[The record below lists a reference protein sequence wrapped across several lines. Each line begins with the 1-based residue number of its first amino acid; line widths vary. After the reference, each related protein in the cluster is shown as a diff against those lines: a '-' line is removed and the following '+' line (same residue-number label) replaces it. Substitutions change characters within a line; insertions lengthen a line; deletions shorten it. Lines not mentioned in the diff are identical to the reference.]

1 MAINISTNLVNTSGG
16 KLAEV
21 SAIQG
26 GWQSVDTLADMNAFT
41 ASSAAKQNLKNGQ
54 IFYISSS
61 GDFYETR
68 VVGAGLGATYSFIT
82 FTGFGGGGSDLTS
95 LNAFTSSADSSITAL
110 NAATSSYITSL
121 PGGIVSGSEQL
132 PEGLISGS
140 SQLTSSYDS
149 RYALSG
155 SGGGADLTSLNA
167 FTSSADSR
175 LDDIEAATGS
185 YLTQAPAGTVSGSAQ
200 ITSLGFISESGIDLT
215 SLNAFTS
222 SADSSITALNA
233 ATSSYITS
241 LPGGLVSGSEQL
253 PAGLVSGSSQF
264 TSSYD
269 SRYALSGSGGGS
281 VPAGTISS
289 SAQVISSL
297 PTGTVSGSSQLTSS
311 YDSRY
316 ALSGSGGTIPTFQ
329 QVTDQGATTTND
341 IEITGSLNIS
351 GSTIFRGISSG
362 RTYMQ
367 LFNNDSSPR
376 VLAEIMNQNDRGLI
390 LLKNNGLTS
399 VVFDAGGNGSYFNT
413 NLHIGDTS
421 PTTEAKLKVTGN
433 VKITTDLEVG
443 GDINASAVSASAGV
457 INQLTSSYAITSS
470 VADVATI
477 STYTSEWTLGANG
490 SSDYTFTGPGLT
502 GAENDPTIYL
512 TRGQQYKFTN
522 NMGAHP
528 FRIQSTP
535 NGSTGTAYNDGITNN
550 DVQNGTLLWNVQ
562 FDTPDTLY
570 YQCTSHGSMGGKIVI
585 VNSGSSA
592 SVPSG
597 TVSGSAQIIA
607 ALPTGTISGSEQLP
621 GGLVSGSSQLTSSYD
636 SRYALSGSGGEADL
650 TSLNAFTASADSSI
664 TALNAATSSYITSL
678 PSDLISG
685 SAQITALGFI
695 SESGADLT
703 SLNAFTSS
711 ADSRLD
717 DIEAATGS
725 YLTSLPGGLVSGS
738 SQLTSS
744 LDSRY
749 ALSGSGGGSVPAG
762 TISSSA
768 QIEALGFISS
778 SQTASIVEFDG
789 NRTVTNDNLPSG
801 VYNNNFATSGS
812 LSDFLD
818 AVFFPNNP
826 PSITVGGFTIQEF
839 EVSGST
845 VGTLTGTDPDGHNF
859 TFRTASSYTADEF
872 RIASN
877 GVITL
882 NTKSTSSMNTDVT
895 PGSGSYPL
903 PAEIVDE
910 YDGIGSR
917 TIYIRV
923 NPNTTPVIRETS
935 TVGSILTGDYTQSLN
950 ENSAA
955 GNKVT
960 LYTTDAESDTIT
972 LQSSSI
978 PPEFK
983 ILRTESTSF
992 TLEQITSSLNYES
1005 KSFWDFTVTA
1015 RDQHNID
1022 GDDPNSFR
1030 TLPFRV
1036 QVVDNL
1042 TPTIEDQTAGT
1053 INENSSDGTNVGGT
1067 LTFNDNEGDT
1077 VTFTNFVLKEA
1088 NLDGGSNITG
1098 SLNAGGGS
1106 LTDPARDPFQCSA
1119 AGQVSRK
1126 TGVFLN
1132 SDIANRYIYQVT
1144 IGDAFNT
1151 PTDTG
1156 LITVNV
1162 SDDPVNTIGGDGTNY
1177 FNFNTARQN
1186 DTVKRINASS
1196 SAAASISSSVSQDWV
1211 INAIPSGYVRF
1222 SQNDSTSYTGT
1233 TVSLEIDTNISGNLN
1248 PGATVALQ
1256 VTASKTSFS
1265 TTKQFRDFTLNI
1277 QENLPYLVNF
1287 TNNSDNLNTNGARNG
1302 NLLTTISFTEQQAGS
1317 GDSLNH
1323 SSFVFTDPS
1332 GKLQAVKSGD
1342 NYLVSS
1348 TENLSGST
1356 AYAFSASIA
1365 DNYGVVGS
1373 GSHSITIAQADTG
1386 TLGGDTT
1393 SYIIESG
1400 RSSDPIRD
1408 QSGFDAGNQ
1417 SVLTV
1422 SYSPDFNS
1430 PVVQGSSFAS
1440 SNPAISIN
1448 SSGQLSLG
1456 VNISGSSPLT
1466 SSGDTISSTITFED
1480 QYGNQGSG
1488 SVNVSVFA
1496 NQAPTATFTDQ
1507 SSNFNTSDATTGTV
1521 LVSMSIN
1528 DTESD
1533 SPFTTTITG
1542 ADAASFGLSYGNAAS
1557 SSVGITA
1564 ASNLSAATYNY
1575 NVVITDAFGVQNTYS
1590 GRSLSIVEGADYGK
1604 VYIYKSTFG
1613 TDSGLAS
1620 SYNAVMGAST
1630 VNSETPPKVTGYTAN
1645 TASPYYKLKSGDMGS
1660 TSISLAG
1667 GANASLVA
1675 TISGSNLDEILSASS
1690 AAGLAFGSGTA
1701 YQVFIAVPS
1710 GSDMIGVPTSMTDS
1724 FGGSTE
1730 GRYVMTI
1737 DDGGGAGV
1745 NASTVQNLPLD
1756 SSHLGY
1762 DHWFIIGRNGQ
1773 NSGASWKIR
1782 VYSESGSLESP
1793 PTY

>member
-16 KLAEV
+16 KLAEI
-21 SAIQG
+21 SSIQG

-132 PEGLISGS
+132 PAGLISGS

-241 LPGGLVSGSEQL
+241 LPGGIVSGSEQL
-253 PAGLVSGSSQF
+253 PAGLVSGSSQISINTSSF
-264 TSSYD
+264 TSIWNV
-269 SRYALSGSGGGS
+269 GS
-281 VPAGTISS
+281 
-289 SAQVISSL
+289 
-297 PTGTVSGSSQLTSS
+297 
-311 YDSRY
+311 
-316 ALSGSGGTIPTFQ
+316 
-329 QVTDQGATTTND
+329 
-341 IEITGSLNIS
+341 E
-351 GSTIFRGISSG
+351 
-362 RTYMQ
+362 
-367 LFNNDSSPR
+367 
-376 VLAEIMNQNDRGLI
+376 
-390 LLKNNGLTS
+390 
-399 VVFDAGGNGSYFNT
+399 
-413 NLHIGDTS
+413 
-421 PTTEAKLKVTGN
+421 TGN
-433 VKITTDLEVG
+433 YLF
-443 GDINASAVSASAGV
+443 S
-457 INQLTSSYAITSS
+457 
-470 VADVATI
+470 
-477 STYTSEWTLGANG
+477 
-490 SSDYTFTGPGLT
+490 GPGLIGT
-502 GAENDPTIYL
+502 EADPTLYL
-512 TRGQQYKFTN
+512 IRGEQYKFDINVGGT
-522 NMGAHP
+522 HP
-528 FRIQSTP
+528 FYIKTSP
-535 NGSTGTAYNDGITNN
+535 VTGTGNQYNDG
-550 DVQNGTLLWNVQ
+550 VSANGVTSGDIDWNVQ
-562 FDTPDTLY
+562 FDSPTKLY
-570 YQCTSHGSMGGKIVI
+570 YICENHSSMVGEIHILDTG
-585 VNSGSSA
+585 SA
-592 SVPSG
+592 SIPSG
-597 TVSGSAQIIA
+597 TISGSAQITSLGFISSSDSTTSLNIFTSSIQTEVDGLSSA
-607 ALPTGTISGSEQLP
+607 TSSYITSLPGGIVSGSEQLP
-621 GGLVSGSSQLTSSYD
+621 AGLVSGSSQLTSSYD
-636 SRYALSGSGGEADL
+636 SRYALSGSGGGADL
-650 TSLNAFTASADSSI
+650 TSLNAFTSSANSSI

-703 SLNAFTSS
+703 SLNVFTAS

-717 DIEAATGS
+717 NIEAATGS

-801 VYNNNFATSGS
+801 VYENNFATSGS
-812 LSDFLD
+812 LADFLN

-826 PSITVGGFTIQEF
+826 PSITIGGFTIQEF

-845 VGTLTGTDPDGHNF
+845 VGTLTGTDPDSHSF

-872 RIASN
+872 KIASN
-877 GVITL
+877 GIITL
-882 NTKSTSSMNTDVT
+882 NTKSTSSMNTDNT

-910 YDGIGSR
+910 YSGVGSR

-923 NPNTTPVIRETS
+923 NPNTAPVIRETS

-955 GNKVT
+955 GNKLT
-960 LYTTDAESDTIT
+960 LYTTDAESDVIT

-978 PPEFK
+978 PPEFS
-983 ILRTESTSF
+983 IIRNNSTSF
-992 TLEQITSSLNYES
+992 TLAQITSSLNYES
-1005 KSFWDFTVTA
+1005 KSFWDFSVTA

-1022 GDDPNSFR
+1022 GDDPTSFR

-1053 INENSSDGTNVGGT
+1053 INENSSNGTNVGGT

-1077 VTFTNFVLKEA
+1077 VTFTNFILKEA

-1156 LITVNV
+1156 LITINV
-1162 SDDPVNTIGGDGTNY
+1162 SDDSVNTIGGNGTNY

-1186 DTVKRINASS
+1186 DTIKRINASS
-1196 SAAASISSSVSQDWV
+1196 SAAASISSSINQDWE
-1211 INAIPSGYVRF
+1211 INTVPSGYVRF
-1222 SQNDSTSYTGT
+1222 AQNNSTSYTGT

-1287 TNNSDNLNTNGARNG
+1287 TNNSSNLNTNGARNS

-1400 RSSDPIRD
+1400 RSGDPIRD
-1408 QSGFDAGNQ
+1408 QSGFNAGNQ

-1422 SYSPDFNS
+1422 SYDPDYNS

-1440 SNPAISIN
+1440 LNPAISIN

-1480 QYGNQGSG
+1480 QYGNQGNG
-1488 SVNVSVFA
+1488 TVNVSVFA

-1521 LVSMSIN
+1521 LVSMSIS
-1528 DTESD
+1528 DVESD

-1542 ADAASFGLSYGNAAS
+1542 TDAASFGLSYANAAS

-1590 GRSLSIVEGADYGK
+1590 GRSLTISEGADYGK
-1604 VYIYKSTFG
+1604 VYIYKSDYGSNAGF
-1613 TDSGLAS
+1613 AAN
-1620 SYNAVMGAST
+1620 YNPLMGASG
-1630 VNSETPPKVTGYTAN
+1630 VNSETPPKVTGFTAN
-1645 TASPYYKLKSGDMGS
+1645 TASPYYKLKDGDMGS

-1667 GANASLVA
+1667 GKTMSLVSA
-1675 TISGSNLDEILSASS
+1675 ISGSDLDTILSASS
-1690 AAGLAFGSGTA
+1690 EVGLTFGGGVG
-1701 YQVFIAVPS
+1701 YQLILAIPS
-1710 GSDMIGVPTSMTDS
+1710 GSDMTGVPTSMAEG
-1724 FGGSTE
+1724 FGGSTTGE
-1730 GRYVMTI
+1730 YNLVLNTGEEFSVQGSTI
-1737 DDGGGAGV
+1737 
-1745 NASTVQNLPLD
+1745 QNLPLD
-1756 SSHLGY
+1756 SAHLGY
-1762 DHWFIIGRNGQ
+1762 DHWYILARTGFS
-1773 NSGASWKIR
+1773 SGANWKIR
-1782 VYSESGSLESP
+1782 VIASSGSLPS
-1793 PTY
+1793 

>member
-16 KLAEV
+16 KLAEI
-21 SAIQG
+21 SSIQG

-95 LNAFTSSADSSITAL
+95 LNSFTASADSSITAL

-121 PGGIVSGSEQL
+121 PEGIVSGSEQL
-132 PEGLISGS
+132 PAGLVSGS

-167 FTSSADSR
+167 FTSSADNR
-175 LDDIEAATGS
+175 LDNIEAATGS

-200 ITSLGFISESGIDLT
+200 ITALGFISESGTDLT
-215 SLNAFTS
+215 SLNSFTA

-241 LPGGLVSGSEQL
+241 LPGGIVSGSEQLPGGIISGSEQLPGGIISGSEQL
-253 PAGLVSGSSQF
+253 PAGLVSGSSQISVNTSSF
-264 TSSYD
+264 TSIWNV
-269 SRYALSGSGGGS
+269 GS
-281 VPAGTISS
+281 
-289 SAQVISSL
+289 
-297 PTGTVSGSSQLTSS
+297 
-311 YDSRY
+311 
-316 ALSGSGGTIPTFQ
+316 
-329 QVTDQGATTTND
+329 
-341 IEITGSLNIS
+341 E
-351 GSTIFRGISSG
+351 
-362 RTYMQ
+362 
-367 LFNNDSSPR
+367 
-376 VLAEIMNQNDRGLI
+376 
-390 LLKNNGLTS
+390 
-399 VVFDAGGNGSYFNT
+399 
-413 NLHIGDTS
+413 
-421 PTTEAKLKVTGN
+421 TGN
-433 VKITTDLEVG
+433 YLF
-443 GDINASAVSASAGV
+443 S
-457 INQLTSSYAITSS
+457 
-470 VADVATI
+470 
-477 STYTSEWTLGANG
+477 
-490 SSDYTFTGPGLT
+490 GPGLIGT
-502 GAENDPTIYL
+502 EADPTLYL
-512 TRGQQYKFTN
+512 IRGEKYRFDINVGGT
-522 NMGAHP
+522 HP
-528 FRIQSTP
+528 FYIKTVAT
-535 NGSTGTAYNDGITNN
+535 TGTGNQYNDG
-550 DVQNGTLLWNVQ
+550 VSANGVTSGDIDWNVQ
-562 FDTPDTLY
+562 FDSPTKLY
-570 YQCTSHGSMGGKIVI
+570 YICENHSSMVGEIHILDTG
-585 VNSGSSA
+585 SA
-592 SVPSG
+592 SIPSG
-597 TVSGSAQIIA
+597 TISGSAQITGLGFISSSDSTTSLNIFTSSIQTEVDGLSSA
-607 ALPTGTISGSEQLP
+607 TSSYITSLPGGIVSGSEQLP
-621 GGLVSGSSQLTSSYD
+621 AGLVSGSSQLTSSYD
-636 SRYALSGSGGEADL
+636 SRYALSGSGGGADL
-650 TSLNAFTASADSSI
+650 TSLNAFTSSANSSI

-695 SESGADLT
+695 SES
-703 SLNAFTSS
+703 
-711 ADSRLD
+711 
-717 DIEAATGS
+717 AAAS
-725 YLTSLPGGLVSGS
+725 P
-738 SQLTSS
+738 
-744 LDSRY
+744 
-749 ALSGSGGGSVPAG
+749 G
-762 TISSSA
+762 TISGSA

-778 SQTASIVEFDG
+778 SQTSSMSV
-789 NRTVTNDNLPSG
+789 
-801 VYNNNFATSGS
+801 ATSSFIPFNGDRAVS
-812 LSDFLD
+812 NQNQPTGIRNTNFSADGLVDFITK
-818 AVFFPNNP
+818 VYFTNTP
-826 PSITVGGFTIQEF
+826 PSISTTGFTIEEF
-839 EVSGST
+839 LASGSS
-845 VGTLTGTDPDGHNF
+845 VGTVTATDAEFHSI
-859 TFRTASSYTADEF
+859 TFASQSSYSDDDF
-872 RIASN
+872 RIAA
-877 GVITL
+877 GGAVTL
-882 NTKSTSSMNTDVT
+882 NTQSNASIMNTDNT
-895 PGSGSYPL
+895 PGSGSYPF
-903 PAEIVDE
+903 PIEATDE
-910 YDGIGSR
+910 FGDTSTK
-917 TIYIRV
+917 TIYIRIT
-923 NPNTTPVIRETS
+923 PNTAPVIRETS

-955 GNKVT
+955 GNKIT
-960 LYTTDAESDTIT
+960 LYTTDANAGDTIT

-1053 INENSSDGTNVGGT
+1053 INEDSSDGTNVGGT

-1265 TTKQFRDFTLNI
+1265 TTQQFRDFTLNI

-1287 TNNSDNLNTNGARNG
+1287 TNNSGNLNTNGARNG

-1323 SSFVFTDPS
+1323 SSFAFTDPS

-1373 GSHSITIAQADTG
+1373 GSHSITIVQADTG

-1400 RSSDPIRD
+1400 RSGDPIRD

-1422 SYSPDFNS
+1422 SYDPDYNS

-1480 QYGNQGSG
+1480 QYGNQGNG
-1488 SVNVSVFA
+1488 TVNVSVFA

-1507 SSNFNTSDATTGTV
+1507 SANFNTDAAVTGTV
-1521 LVSMSIN
+1521 LVSMSIS

-1542 ADAASFGLSYGNAAS
+1542 TDAASFGLSYGNAAS

-1604 VYIYKSTFG
+1604 VYVYKSTFG

-1630 VNSETPPKVTGYTAN
+1630 VNSEIPPKVTGYTAN

-1690 AAGLAFGSGTA
+1690 AAGLTFGAGTA

>member
-1 MAINISTNLVNTSGG
+1 MAINITTNLVNTTGG
-16 KLAEV
+16 KLSEV

-26 GWQSVDTLADMNAFT
+26 SWQTVDTLADMNAFT
-41 ASSAAKQNLKNGQ
+41 ASNAAKQNLKNGQ

-61 GDFYETR
+61 GDFYRTT
-68 VVGAGLGATYSFIT
+68 VTGAGLGATYSFNI
-82 FTGFGGGGSDLTS
+82 FTGFGAPGTVSGSSQLTSSLDSRYALSGSGGGSVPGGTIS
-95 LNAFTSSADSSITAL
+95 SSAQVISAL
-110 NAATSSYITSL
+110 PAGT
-121 PGGIVSGSEQL
+121 VSGSEQL
-132 PEGLISGS
+132 PGGLISGSEQLPAGLVSGS

-155 SGGGADLTSLNA
+155 SGGG
-167 FTSSADSR
+167 
-175 LDDIEAATGS
+175 
-185 YLTQAPAGTVSGSAQ
+185 
-200 ITSLGFISESGIDLT
+200 
-215 SLNAFTS
+215 
-222 SADSSITALNA
+222 
-233 ATSSYITS
+233 
-241 LPGGLVSGSEQL
+241 
-253 PAGLVSGSSQF
+253 
-264 TSSYD
+264 
-269 SRYALSGSGGGS
+269 S
-281 VPAGTISS
+281 VPGGTISS

-341 IEITGSLNIS
+341 ITIQGADRTDPYLIIRNS
-351 GSTIFRGISSG
+351 GS
-362 RTYMQ
+362 
-367 LFNNDSSPR
+367 
-376 VLAEIMNQNDRGLI
+376 
-390 LLKNNGLTS
+390 S
-399 VVFDAGGNGSYFNT
+399 V
-413 NLHIGDTS
+413 DTS
-421 PTTEAKLKVTGN
+421 AIQIQSQDPFDSNPRPFHKAGEIRFTNPTEREVQIIAPMTQSQLGETDVHGAMLSLQPRWYSFGTEKESFASLGSFGGGGGLLDRFDVQVSQSRFFKN
-433 VKITTDLEVG
+433 VQIDENLDVQGSIT
-443 GDINASAVSASAGV
+443 ASAGV

-477 STYTSEWTLGANG
+477 ATYTSEWTLGANG
-490 SSDYTFTGPGLT
+490 FSDYTFTGPGLT

-522 NMGAHP
+522 NMGQHP

-570 YQCTSHGSMGGKIVI
+570 YQCTSHTGMGGKIVI

-607 ALPTGTISGSEQLP
+607 ALPAGTVSGSEQLP

-650 TSLNAFTASADSSI
+650 TSLNSFTASADSSI

-703 SLNAFTSS
+703 SLNAFTAS

-801 VYNNNFATSGS
+801 VYENNFATSGS
-812 LSDFLD
+812 LADFLN

-845 VGTLTGTDPDGHNF
+845 VGTLTGTDPDSHSF

-923 NPNTTPVIRETS
+923 NPNTAPVIRETS
-935 TVGSILTGDYTQSLN
+935 IVGDILTGDYTQSLN

-960 LYTTDAESDTIT
+960 LYTTDAESDIIT

-978 PPEFK
+978 PPEFS
-983 ILRTESTSF
+983 IIRNNSTSF
-992 TLEQITSSLNYES
+992 TLAQITSSLNYES
-1005 KSFWDFTVTA
+1005 KSFWDFSVTA

-1022 GDDPNSFR
+1022 GDDPTSFR

-1088 NLDGGSNITG
+1088 NLDGGSNITS

-1106 LTDPARDPFQCSA
+1106 LTDPARDPFQCST

-1156 LITVNV
+1156 LITINV

-1196 SAAASISSSVSQDWV
+1196 SAAASISSSVSQDWE
-1211 INAIPSGYVRF
+1211 INTVPSGYVRF
-1222 SQNDSTSYTGT
+1222 AQNDSTSYTGT

-1256 VTASKTSFS
+1256 VTASKTSFT

-1287 TNNSDNLNTNGARNG
+1287 TNNSSNLNTNGARSG

-1356 AYAFSASIA
+1356 AYAFSTSIA

-1400 RSSDPIRD
+1400 RSGDPIRD
-1408 QSGFDAGNQ
+1408 QSGFNAGNQ

-1422 SYSPDFNS
+1422 SYSPDYNS

-1488 SVNVSVFA
+1488 TVNVSVFA

-1521 LVSMSIN
+1521 LVSMSIS

-1542 ADAASFGLSYGNAAS
+1542 ADAASFGLSYANAAS

-1590 GRSLSIVEGADYGK
+1590 GRSLTISEGADYGK
-1604 VYIYKSTFG
+1604 VYVYANQQFVVGNYPAT
-1613 TDSGLAS
+1613 
-1620 SYNAVMGAST
+1620 MGYTT
-1630 VNSETPPKVTGYTAN
+1630 VNSSTPPLVTALNPN
-1645 TASPYYKLKSGDMGS
+1645 TASPFYQIINDGVLGDSTITLNSGNTMVLL
-1660 TSISLAG
+1660 TE
-1667 GANASLVA
+1667 
-1675 TISGSNLDEILSASS
+1675 TSGSNLDMILSASS
-1690 AAGLAFGSGTA
+1690 AAGDISSGGTA
-1701 YQVFIAVPS
+1701 RQLVIIAPT
-1710 GSDMIGVPTSMTDS
+1710 GSDMVGVPTSMTDA
-1724 FGGSTE
+1724 FGDTTSGRYIMAVTE
-1730 GRYVMTI
+1730 GGTAAAATEIHNLNLSSAHEGYNTWTVIGRTSTSTGMT
-1737 DDGGGAGV
+1737 GV
-1745 NASTVQNLPLD
+1745 RIVPASGSGLD
-1756 SSHLGY
+1756 SL
-1762 DHWFIIGRNGQ
+1762 
-1773 NSGASWKIR
+1773 
-1782 VYSESGSLESP
+1782 